1 MSSKDGM
8 RDLVYYAFVIALN
21 LNPSYLATLE
31 RKSHEHKRQ
40 ALEQRSILEAL
51 RVDKKRRPSVES
63 KTKAEWNGWWGK
75 ESRVKYIH
83 LKGRTTKGF
92 SSGRACRKQKKIK
105 KKIANLT
112 RELEEPTVIQ
122 VLMMTSKSVREIL
135 NDR

>member
-31 RKSHEHKRQ
+31 RKRQ

-83 LKGRTTKGF
+83 FKGRTTKGF